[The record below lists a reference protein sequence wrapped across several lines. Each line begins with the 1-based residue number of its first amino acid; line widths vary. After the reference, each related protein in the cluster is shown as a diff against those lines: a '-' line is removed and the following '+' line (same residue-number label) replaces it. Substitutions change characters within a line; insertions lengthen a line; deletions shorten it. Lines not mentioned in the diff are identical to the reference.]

1 MFMSMSSP
9 LHQLLY
15 KILSVAELGA
25 SDRTG
30 SEDSFGTDVY
40 SWPKNVLTRRSCFLT
55 QWQETGPL
63 NWHFSISTTI
73 TCN

>member
-40 SWPKNVLTRRSCFLT
+40 SWPNK
-55 QWQETGPL
+55 ET
-63 NWHFSISTTI
+63 
-73 TCN
+73 